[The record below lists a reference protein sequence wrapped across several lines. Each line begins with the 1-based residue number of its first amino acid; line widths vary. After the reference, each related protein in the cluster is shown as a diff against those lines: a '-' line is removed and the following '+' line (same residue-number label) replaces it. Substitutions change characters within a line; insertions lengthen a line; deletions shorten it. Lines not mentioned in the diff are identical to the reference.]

1 MDTPQ
6 GHSWLGLAC
15 RWSRTIAGLMGTVTI
30 AATYGC
36 GGSIIAP
43 AVAKKLALPFVDR
56 AIPPALA
63 AKIHDP
69 LVAALADDADETSA
83 VGRLLNNALGYTGL
97 FAGVPR
103 TFEDL
108 GVSAA
113 VTHTEEAI
121 RHTVNAG
128 GAVILGR
135 AGVFVLKG
143 RPDVLHVRLD
153 GPIEARRRAAMQRDG
168 LDYKTAARMQQATDY
183 ARRAY
188 ISHFYPREG
197 AWEDPRHYH
206 MVLDSTAISV
216 DTCVEIITKAAK
228 DLFANP
234 VAAPS
239 SQERG

>member
-1 MDTPQ
+1 
-6 GHSWLGLAC
+6 
-15 RWSRTIAGLMGTVTI
+15 MGTVTI

-36 GGSIIAP
+36 GGSIVAP
-43 AVAKKLALPFVDR
+43 AVAKRLALPFVDR

-63 AKIHDP
+63 AKIHQP
-69 LVAALADDADETSA
+69 LVPALADDAEEKSA
-83 VGRLLNNALGYTGL
+83 ASRLLNSALGYTGL

-103 TFEDL
+103 GLEEL
-108 GVSAA
+108 GVSPDVAQ
-113 VTHTEEAI
+113 TEEAI
-121 RHTVNAG
+121 RHTADAG

-135 AGVFVLKG
+135 GGVFVLKG

-153 GPIEARRRAAMQRDG
+153 GPVEARRQAAMQRDG

-206 MVLDSTAISV
+206 MILDSTAISL
-216 DTCVEIITKAAK
+216 DTCVEVITRAAK
-228 DLFANP
+228 DFFAKP
-234 VAAPS
+234 APAAS
-239 SQERG
+239 SKGN